1 MGKPDPD
8 VVPPRIQALA
18 AQGGRIGLLG
28 GSFNPAHRAHRHISL
43 IALRRLKLDAVWW
56 LVSPLNPLK
65 SAGDMAPLSMR
76 IASARAVSGHPDIF
90 ASAVETQLGTRYTV
104 DTLKALKAEM
114 PLARFVWLMGGD
126 SLAAFHT
133 WRRWSAIAASVP
145 IAVFARPGFTLR
157 AISSPAAQRLRR
169 ARIPSSDAATLA
181 DRTPPAWVYLEEQLD
196 PMSATSLR
204 QRGLWP

>member
-1 MGKPDPD
+1 MGRPDPD

-28 GSFNPAHRAHRHISL
+28 GSFNPAHRAHRHVSL
-43 IALRRLKLDAVWW
+43 IALRRLQLDAVWW

-65 SAGDMAPLSMR
+65 SADDMAPLSMR
-76 IASARAVSGHPDIF
+76 IASARAVSSHPDIF
-90 ASAVETQLGTRYTV
+90 ASAVEATLGTRYTFE
-104 DTLKALKAEM
+104 TLRALTAEM

-126 SLAAFHT
+126 SLASFHA
-133 WRRWSAIAASVP
+133 WRRWGEIAASVP
-145 IAVFARPGFTLR
+145 IAVIARPGFTVR
-157 AISSPAAQRLRR
+157 ALASPAAQRLQR
-169 ARIPSSDAATLA
+169 ARIPTSEAATLA

-204 QRGLWP
+204 ARGLWP